1 MILLRMI
8 CLFILFLT
16 GNIFCQM
23 FCVTASEAAIQC
35 YQCHGS
41 TGDYRPIDAPDR
53 DMATGGFVGNHR
65 THMDSPASPSACEPC
80 HPGSASYTSSHRDGR
95 IKLSARIN
103 SSRPLTT
110 YKNITSAFPQS
121 SSPVPGSC
129 ANVNCHFESATPNW
143 GSSSAATG
151 CSTCHGAPPN
161 GTASTYSGGAAGSHT
176 IHGTYYSG
184 LNGCAKCHAD
194 HTGDP
199 KPFAHATSGG
209 RRGLVVQPRTPS
221 NVPSGSYA
229 AVFTPITGYLPSKSA
244 THAAKLGSCLGTYC
258 HGTSMSV
265 SNDMN
270 GGTNITPTWGNAVT
284 GQCGTC
290 HGASATSPPLRGS
303 HKTHVS
309 SGLAYFPESTPNPP
323 LVPGYNYIYGRNLAC
338 TVCHNNH
345 SSTHVNGKLEWSF
358 DSTGKP
364 ALSGAV
370 YRGISSG
377 SATPVPAATYG
388 QCANLYCHSIVQ
400 TATGG
405 NLTGQPGE
413 YKTPAWGNVN
423 DGRCGS
429 CHAVDYLHGSVYG
442 GLPADTPEI
451 SSGSHTRH
459 LQSLGTTPGGP
470 ARCANCHNYAGDNG
484 LNGCAS
490 VCHNGNSLHVDQKI
504 DVKFPP
510 MYSSGLY
517 DGSTAAGDGFGDC
530 SAIACHGNTSAR
542 WGGSACL
549 GCHSVPQGNRAAI
562 TSQFASGS
570 HHIQGTLT
578 DAHCYQCHWEANG
591 NGTINPLYH
600 AGKAGPGAAINL
612 VVYGSGSR
620 PTFYSSTSA
629 VLYSANGSSSEIA
642 KISNHCLG
650 CHSNGNNAAIP
661 FGDGKTPKQYAWD
674 GTSVA
679 ARYSQTTTTSWG
691 KYTSATYS
699 NTARKKVEKAYSA
712 HGRSAAN
719 QRGWNTTSGVDGTI
733 ANSSGSASVQ
743 CYDCHNSHGSAV
755 SGITSRY
762 SSATGRNRGGI
773 LKQTVRGFGGYSATY
788 APTAGGSAL
797 DKSLRNPGASLCLDC
812 HLGSTPKQAPLAAF
826 KGYTTPWG
834 YSSTYGSNQPIIG
847 YWDSPYMG
855 RGPSGSE
862 QRYPFKGVRDS
873 MGGHF
878 GASST
883 LSGTTAST
891 INGLCTP
898 CHDPHGVSPALGSKQ
913 QYSVPLLKGTW
924 LTSPYME
931 DTAPANGYDM
941 YITGGTGLP
950 FHLDQ
955 NTFGGAI
962 NNVPVAG
969 LPMNDTSL
977 SAGLCLECH
986 TKAALTNGSSHAW
999 KSKDRVH
1006 EAVKGWKSANGTTQ
1020 HSFTCS
1026 KCHSAHTSSVLPRLM
1041 VTNCLDSIHKGRSS
1055 LNLTTINANGG
1066 IGDYGSGS
1074 GRIPGIYSGSGDCID
1089 GGPACGTSFMVS
1101 CHEGNTGN
1109 GADQSWNTVTPWA
1122 IASPPPS
1129 PALTDQPDAGS
1140 SGGDRNSPLQWSAVT
1155 CPSGAATQYLVEI
1168 SANPSFAPVS
1178 YSSDWQA
1185 GVSWTQALPIGAWY
1199 WRVTARDSN
1208 FTAAQSAPSSYDT
1221 FSISY
1226 AAPVPPALT
1235 PQTGSSSSGG
1245 AISKT
1250 FQWSTVVPTDV
1261 DSMQYLVE
1269 VSGTSDFAAITYQS
1283 GWQSGTSWIQ
1293 AIAVGTWYWRVSSRD
1308 SLHTSAVS
1316 APSGTNSFSITLT
1329 SPSAPALV
1337 AQPATT
1343 YTSGTHR
1350 SITFQWNPVTAP
1362 DGDACQYLVQVSNNP
1377 GFSPVTYVSDW
1388 QAGASWSQVVPIGS
1402 WYWRV
1407 TSRDAVH
1414 TTSVSSPSVAGGFGI
1429 AYAPPPAPTLIAQ
1442 PNYSSGVNVD
1452 VTFQWNPVAPT
1463 DADAIEYYVEVSATA
1478 DFASI
1483 AYQSAWQTAATWTQS
1498 VAPGTWHWR
1507 TRARDSVHTSAV
1519 SDPSNTNS
1527 FTISGGPLPPIA
1539 PVLISQTGGNTV
1551 CTTSYAHTLQWN
1563 PVTAPDGH
1571 AVEYFLQLDTV
1582 PGFDSANLQQPG
1594 WVTATNWTTPSLAA
1608 STWYWR
1614 VKARDAVDTAMESSY
1629 SDNLSFIDTYN
1640 WDCTCDNSCATSCP
1654 ILFTWDGGKYA
1665 LESDI
1670 YPAGKLGNRDPK
1682 GFRRSNPFD
1691 YYLLSASPALKD
1703 GKLELRLVEEKVE
1716 ANYLDTVKLYAVDI
1730 PDNRDLHAERLPIT
1744 GGTYVA
1750 PGSVIHTTS
1759 RELKKPLSVKHLETG
1774 EEISGKLSASGNSYV
1789 VLSRDRNSGFGW
1801 QTLEIDLGDL
1811 SGAPMI
1817 KLIIDGATA
1826 FPNTHEGHE
1835 IANKF
1840 LAKSKIE
1847 VLDHKGNWVAV
1858 PMRERSIVP
1867 RDGGGPT
1874 AINLTNAFKSKV
1886 YKLRIK
1892 YLYKTYIRSILFD
1905 TTADEPALIGEVP
1918 LSSAELGFHGHDAST
1933 SVNKGEVVKFIY
1945 GTRND
1950 IPPTYMPGYYT
1961 RFGDVTPLLKF
1972 QDDKFAIFGSG
1983 DEIVLRFDQTAKGPK
1998 GTSRR
2003 YLLYSNGYYKS
2014 LSNRNVSPTVEPLPF
2029 AGMSNFPYD
2038 ESLEGYPQDSD
2049 HLDYIGGYN
2058 TRMESGIRKESRTF
2072 QLGAGTAFA
2081 SNIEEIS
2088 IAGDAGP
2095 RLARLHVARPEP
2107 AMKSVPSGPE
2117 KNIKTVPGA
2126 GGVSGAHEPKPTIWT
2141 EILGY
2146 ASRVLSLFAAA
2157 WEWIIHLF
2165 SR

>member
-1 MILLRMI
+1 MTLLRMI

-16 GNIFCQM
+16 GNIFCQS

-65 THMDSPASPSACEPC
+65 THMDAPASPSACEPC

-103 SSRPLTT
+103 ASLPLTT
-110 YKNITSAFPQS
+110 YKNMTSAFPQS

-129 ANVNCHFESATPNW
+129 ANVNCHFENATPTW

-161 GTASTYSGGAAGSHT
+161 GTASTYSGGAAGSHA
-176 IHGTYYSG
+176 IHSSYYNG
-184 LNGCAKCHAD
+184 VNGCAKCHSD
-194 HTGDP
+194 HAGDP

-221 NVPSGSYA
+221 NVSSGSYT
-229 AVFTPITGYLPSKSA
+229 AVFTPITAYLPRNSA
-244 THAAKLGSCLGTYC
+244 SQATKFGSCIGTYC
-258 HGTSMSV
+258 HGASMSV
-265 SNDMN
+265 ANDRN
-270 GGTNITPTWGNAVT
+270 GGSNISPTWGNAAT

-323 LVPGYNYIYGRNLAC
+323 LVPGYNYIYGRSLGCA
-338 TVCHNNH
+338 VCHNNY
-345 SSTHVNGKLEWSF
+345 SPTHVNGKLEWSF

-370 YRGISSG
+370 YRGMSSG

-405 NLTGQPGE
+405 KLTGQSGE
-413 YKTPAWGNVN
+413 YKTPTWGNVN

-442 GLPADTPEI
+442 GLPANTPEI

-470 ARCANCHNYAGDNG
+470 ARCANCHNYLGDNG

-490 VCHNGNSLHVDQKI
+490 VCHNGNNLHVDQKI

-510 MYSSGLY
+510 MYSAGLY
-517 DGSTAAGDGFGDC
+517 DGSPAAGDGFGSC
-530 SAIACHGNTSAR
+530 GAIACHGDTSAR

-600 AGKAGPGAAINL
+600 GGNASPGAAINL
-612 VVYGSGSR
+612 VVYGAGSR

-629 VLYSANGSSSEIA
+629 VLYSANGSNSEIA

-650 CHSNGNNAAIP
+650 CHSDGNNTATP
-661 FGDGKTPKQYAWD
+661 FGDGKTPRQYAWD

-679 ARYSQTTTTSWG
+679 ARYSQTATTSWG
-691 KYTSATYS
+691 KYTSAAYP
-699 NTARKKVEKAYSA
+699 NAAGKKVAKAYSA
-712 HGRSAAN
+712 HGRSATN

-733 ANSSGSASVQ
+733 TNTSGAASVQ
-743 CYDCHNSHGSAV
+743 CYDCHNSHGSVV

-788 APTAGGSAL
+788 APTAGGSAS

-812 HLGSTPKQAPLAAF
+812 HLGATPRQAPLASF

-834 YSSTYGSNQPIIG
+834 YSSTYGSSQPILG

-855 RGPSGSE
+855 NSPNGSE

-883 LSGTTAST
+883 LSGTPAST

-898 CHDPHGVSPALGSKQ
+898 CHDPHGVSPTLGSRQ

-931 DTAPANGYDM
+931 DTAPANGHDM
-941 YITGGTGLP
+941 YITGGAGLP
-950 FHLDQ
+950 YHLDQ

-986 TKAALTNGSSHAW
+986 GKSALTNGSSHTW

-1026 KCHSAHTSSVLPRLM
+1026 KCHSAHTSSTLPRLM
-1041 VTNCLDSIHKGRSS
+1041 VTNCLDSIHKGRASM
-1055 LNLTTINANGG
+1055 NLTAINSNGG
-1066 IGDYGSGS
+1066 SGDYGSGS
-1074 GRIPGIYSGSGDCID
+1074 GRLPGIYGGSGDCID
-1089 GGPACGTSFMVS
+1089 GGPACGTSFVVS
-1101 CHEGNTGN
+1101 CHESNTGS
-1109 GADQSWNTVTPWA
+1109 GTDQSWNTVTPWA
-1122 IASPPPS
+1122 VATPPS
-1129 PALTDQPDAGS
+1129 TPTLTDQPDASS
-1140 SGGDRNSPLQWSAVT
+1140 SGGDRSSTLQWSAVT
-1155 CPSGAATQYLVEI
+1155 CPSGAATQYYVEV
-1168 SANPSFAPVS
+1168 SANTGFTPVTH
-1178 YSSDWQA
+1178 YSGWQA
-1185 GVSWTQALPIGAWY
+1185 GTSWTQALPIGTWY
-1199 WRVTARDSN
+1199 WRVTARDSSA
-1208 FTAAQSAPSSYDT
+1208 TTAQSAPSSYDT

-1226 AAPVPPALT
+1226 AAPAPPSLT

-1250 FQWSTVVPTDV
+1250 FQWSAVTPTDV
-1261 DSMQYLVE
+1261 DPMQYLVE
-1269 VSGTSDFAAITYQS
+1269 VSDTPAFSSIPYQS
-1283 GWQSGTSWIQ
+1283 GWQSGTSWTQ

-1308 SLHTSAVS
+1308 SVHTSAVS

-1329 SPSAPALV
+1329 SPLAPIMV

-1343 YTSGTHR
+1343 YTSGTQR

-1362 DGDACQYLVQVSNNP
+1362 DGDACQYFVQISGNS

-1388 QAGASWSQVVPIGS
+1388 QAGTSWSQVVPIGS

-1407 TSRDAVH
+1407 TSRDTVH

-1442 PNYSSGVNVD
+1442 PNYSSGGNVS
-1452 VTFQWNPVAPT
+1452 VTFQWNAVVPT
-1463 DADAIEYYVEVSATA
+1463 DADAIEYYVEVSSTA

-1498 VAPGTWHWR
+1498 VAPGSWHWR
-1507 TRARDSVHTSAV
+1507 IRARDSVHTGAV
-1519 SDPSNTNS
+1519 SDPSSANS

-1539 PVLISQTGGNTV
+1539 PVLISQTGGNTA
-1551 CTTSYAHTLQWN
+1551 CTTAYAHTLQWN

-1594 WVTATNWTTPSLAA
+1594 WIPATNWTTPSLAA

-1614 VKARDAVDTAMESSY
+1614 VKARDAVDTALESSY

-1654 ILFTWDGGKYA
+1654 ILFTWDGSKYA

-1670 YPAGKLGNRDPK
+1670 YPAGKLGNRDPN

-1691 YYLLSASPALKD
+1691 YYLLATSPALKN
-1703 GKLELRLVEEKVE
+1703 GKYELRLVEEKVE
-1716 ANYLDTVKLYAVDI
+1716 ANYLDAVKLYAVDI
-1730 PDNRDLHAERLPIT
+1730 PDNRDLYAERLPIT
-1744 GGTYVA
+1744 GGAYVA
-1750 PGSVIHTTS
+1750 PEKVIHTTS
-1759 RELKKPLSVKHLETG
+1759 RNLKKPLSVKHLETG
-1774 EEISGKLSASGNSYV
+1774 EEISGKLSVSGNSYV

-1817 KLIIDGATA
+1817 KLVIDGATA

-1847 VLDHKGNWVAV
+1847 VPDSRGNWVAV
-1858 PMRERSIVP
+1858 PMKERSIVP

-1874 AINLTNAFKSKV
+1874 AINLTNAFKSNV

-1905 TTADEPALIGEVP
+1905 TTADEAAVISEVP
-1918 LSSAELGFHGHDAST
+1918 LSSAELGYHGHDAST

-1950 IPPTYMPGYYT
+1950 TPPTYMPGYYT
-1961 RFGDVTPLLKF
+1961 RFGDVTPLLTA

-2038 ESLEGYPQDSD
+2038 ESREGYPQDRE
-2049 HLDYIGGYN
+2049 HLDYIGIYN
-2058 TRMESGIRKESRTF
+2058 TRMENGARRENRTF
-2072 QLGAGTAFA
+2072 QLGAGQAFA
-2081 SNIEEIS
+2081 ANNEEMS
-2088 IAGDAGP
+2088 IAGNGGTG
-2095 RLARLHVARPEP
+2095 LAKLNVDSPEP
-2107 AMKSVPSGPE
+2107 AIKAVPSKVE
-2117 KNIKTVPGA
+2117 KTMKPVREVGGA
-2126 GGVSGAHEPKPTIWT
+2126 ADAPEPKPSIWS
-2141 EILGY
+2141 EILGF
-2146 ASRVLSLFAAA
+2146 ASKLMALFAAV
-2157 WEWIIHLF
+2157 WEWIIHAF